1 MSRDLSQNERR
12 LTALA
17 AIGVLWGALL
27 LAIGFAFFF
36 VVAVI
41 GGLLL
46 AATAVLQGR
55 VIVST
60 LEPRVRGAGAQLRG
74 ATDAASAVGG
84 IDWSGKR
91 EALGS
96 RASIARQLAA
106 TGSRRAVAAGGA
118 AAAAVE
124 SRGRELA
131 AKRAAAPAQPGR
143 NDAMRLNER
152 AAVLRSEERYGE
164 ALELSE
170 QALAIYRQLDD
181 THGTAL
187 TLNGLGLTQA
197 RAGDEAGALDSY
209 ETAVSLLTGSATAMA
224 PAASW
229 RTSACSTAARGT
241 TPRRAL
247 PGARRSNASSRAR
260 PSTTAWPS
268 SSSSRA
274 RTLVRG
280 VAGGEHVAGPVAPLP
295 VGDGRLES
303 ARGVKRERSTS
314 CSLWM

>member
-46 AATAVLQGR
+46 VATAALQGR
-55 VIVST
+55 AIVSV
-60 LEPRVRGAGAQLRG
+60 LEPRLRGAGARLRG
-74 ATDAASAVGG
+74 GTGAASARIGG
-84 IDWSGKR
+84 IDWGSKR
-91 EALGS
+91 ESLGR
-96 RASIARQLAA
+96 RASSARDLAA
-106 TGSRRAVAAGGA
+106 TGSRRAIAAGGA

-131 AKRAAAPAQPGR
+131 AKRTAGPAQPGR
-143 NDAMRLNER
+143 SDAMRLNEQ
-152 AAVLRSEERYGE
+152 AAILRSEERYGE

-170 QALAIYRQLDD
+170 QALSIYRRLDD
-181 THGTAL
+181 THSAAL

-209 ETAVSLLTGSATAMA
+209 ETAVALLSQIGDSHGAGRVLANLGVLHRGQGHDAQARAAWSEALERFEPGTPEHDRMA
-224 PAASW
+224 QQLKLAS
-229 RTSACSTAARGT
+229 
-241 TPRRAL
+241 
-247 PGARRSNASSRAR
+247 
-260 PSTTAWPS
+260 
-268 SSSSRA
+268 
-274 RTLVRG
+274 
-280 VAGGEHVAGPVAPLP
+280 
-295 VGDGRLES
+295 
-303 ARGVKRERSTS
+303 
-314 CSLWM
+314 